1 MAILTQLKPIQFPPV
16 PEPLTERDP
25 KPRIMKLGKLWL
37 YGNVILL
44 DSNRSCSEVAFA
56 TNGANQKLLESA
68 ERESEEIVLSGKT
81 LVCGIHSDLHQ
92 RASIVPLRWGA
103 PRIVVVGSGFYNHLG
118 PNLDEELFKAARLWR
133 YEFDPL
139 TDLVISKYEPMDTG
153 LSGKRSGGSDKLI
166 RRIAS
171 ASVGE
176 ILRGTFEYY

>member
-1 MAILTQLKPIQFPPV
+1 MATLTLLKPIQFPPV
-16 PEPLTERDP
+16 PEPPTERDP

-103 PRIVVVGSGFYNHLG
+103 PRIVVLGSGFYNHLG

-139 TDLVISKYEPMDTG
+139 TDLVVSKYEPMDTG
-153 LSGKRSGGSDKLI
+153 LSGKRSRGSDKLI

-176 ILRGTFEYY
+176 ILRGTVEYY